1 MTMRD
6 FAMIEKHGTTGGLQ
20 LVELTAT
27 PDTPHRSNRPHRQR
41 RAGSRQRAGEGRT
54 AVEGR
59 EGPVLPRGCPV
70 LHAQAPG
77 RVQPRG
83 ALETRWEASREERVL
98 LHVEAAWGLGFVGL
112 AMAAWLWLP
121 DIIMA
126 SL

>member
-6 FAMIEKHGTTGGLQ
+6 FAMIEKHGTTGGLR

-27 PDTPHRSNRPHRQR
+27 TQRPDTLTLRQQQA
-41 RAGSRQRAGEGRT
+41 AGGDGRQA
-54 AVEGR
+54 AEGR
-59 EGPVLPRGCPV
+59 EGAVLPRGCPV

-77 RVQPRG
+77 RVQPKG
-83 ALETRWEASREERVL
+83 TLETRWKASREERVL